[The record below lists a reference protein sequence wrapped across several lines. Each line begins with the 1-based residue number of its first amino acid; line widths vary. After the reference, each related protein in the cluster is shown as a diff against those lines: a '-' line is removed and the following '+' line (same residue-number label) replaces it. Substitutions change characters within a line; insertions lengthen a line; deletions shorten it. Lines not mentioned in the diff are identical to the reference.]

1 MISNTVHRGAAVD
14 IHTYIHTQ
22 GKQGKQGKHG
32 ETRSD
37 CDLAEI
43 GLLL

>member
-22 GKQGKQGKHG
+22 GKQGKHG